1 VSFAVGDQVV
11 YPHHGA
17 TVIERRESVEV
28 MGEVRDYFVLQLEES
43 GLVLRVPVD
52 KAEEIGLRGVIDDSE
67 VVEVMAVLASRTKR
81 LPENWSRRFKNHTE
95 MLRSGDVYETAAVV
109 RNLSLRQQEGHLS
122 TGEQRML
129 AQARKVLISELR
141 LSWGVSE
148 EEAARRVDKELS

>member
-1 VSFAVGDQVV
+1 
-11 YPHHGA
+11 
-17 TVIERRESVEV
+17 
-28 MGEVRDYFVLQLEES
+28 
-43 GLVLRVPVD
+43 
-52 KAEEIGLRGVIDDSE
+52 
-67 VVEVMAVLASRTKR
+67 
-81 LPENWSRRFKNHTE
+81 

-148 EEAARRVDKELS
+148 EEASRRVDKELS